1 MRFSPAAAAL
11 TLVVTGAMAQD
22 LKTEDQK
29 TLYALGTAVAKDLKP
44 FGLTPQEA
52 ELVLKG
58 LGDALAGRTLA
69 VDAEAYRPKVQAF
82 AAARRK
88 VAADQMAVAG
98 KAYLAKAATEKG
110 AVKLESGLVYIPL
123 KEGTGPTPWATDTVK
138 AHYRGTL
145 VDGTEF
151 DNSYKRGQ
159 PGQFVLSKVQ
169 IKGLAEGLQKM
180 KVGGKAKLVCP
191 PALGYGERGV
201 GAVIPPNATLIFEV
215 ELLEI
220 KK

>member
-123 KEGTGPTPWATDTVK
+123 KEGTGPHPLGHGHGQGPLPRHLDRRHGVRQLLQAGPARPVRAEQGPDQGPGRGAPEDEGRRKGQAGLPPPPWAM
-138 AHYRGTL
+138 A
-145 VDGTEF
+145 
-151 DNSYKRGQ
+151 
-159 PGQFVLSKVQ
+159 
-169 IKGLAEGLQKM
+169 
-180 KVGGKAKLVCP
+180 
-191 PALGYGERGV
+191 
-201 GAVIPPNATLIFEV
+201 NAAWAR
-215 ELLEI
+215 
-220 KK
+220 